1 MERLRRYI
9 IITTLIFIC
18 HRLGAQE
25 VKLPRSVL
33 DIDVDLSTSMLENER
48 LTGIMISVPPG
59 YSAIEDWLII
69 GGNRNEDGIPSQA
82 FGCRYLMLSSDGKAL
97 IAIGHSIPVVFSG
110 LDDNFRKRLEEL
122 TRRITVSSD
131 STPPKL
137 TTLSGEWVK
146 KAFEADSL
154 FIYEAPTEITLYQII
169 SGNYSEP
176 EIESIRKSRYP
187 YCDMIRLSTKE
198 GWYLDMAIMLCE
210 EGKEYLPC
218 YIEQLS
224 GNVRFNRER
233 MREIWQVKK
242 LNSL

>member
-1 MERLRRYI
+1 MERLRKYI

-137 TTLSGEWVK
+137 TTLSGKKKK

-154 FIYEAPTEITLYQII
+154 FIC
-169 SGNYSEP
+169 GNYSEP

-233 MREIWQVKK
+233 MREIWQVK
-242 LNSL
+242 